1 MKHHILVGSLSVLPF
16 LALSTQ
22 SMAQPDE
29 FTVNVGGRLH
39 IEYTAADFDNP
50 DSSIDGTE
58 VRRARIKASGN
69 FNSDT
74 KYKVEFNTSTGGSV
88 DIEDA
93 YVQYALPGSFVGG
106 TKWKVK
112 LGHFK
117 TQNSLEEDASS
128 NTNHTIERAA
138 FTDAFGLNRRAGIEL
153 ATGGDNFTFKVGAFT
168 TNINSDNSLQEGRAY
183 AARVTFTPINTDE
196 NLVHLGA
203 SWRYRDQPGD
213 SLADIDQGPFTAFPS
228 GDIVQTADF
237 SANDNFYGFELAAIH
252 DKKLWAWGEYALLDV
267 NAGGFADNG
276 TAFED
281 ATLPAFA
288 AEVGYL
294 FGGQQ
299 GYKGGK
305 FTRTKVDNP
314 VGDGGWGAF
323 SVVARYD
330 HLDLSDAPPEFDGTT
345 SGGQLDTF
353 VVGAN
358 WWMTNYSR
366 IAINYFNVDAD
377 NDGAPTF
384 AAGASNP
391 AFGDS
396 GQGIV
401 TRLQLDF

>member
-1 MKHHILVGSLSVLPF
+1 MKHPILLGSLSVLPF
-16 LALSTQ
+16 LTLSTA
-22 SMAQPDE
+22 SFAQDD
-29 FTVNVGGRLH
+29 FTLKVGGRLH

-93 YVQYALPGSFVGG
+93 FVQVAIPGTFVGG
-106 TKWKVK
+106 SKWKVK

-117 TQNSLEEDASS
+117 TANSLEEQASS
-128 NTNHTIERAA
+128 NTNHVIERAA

-153 ATGGDNFTFKVGAFT
+153 ATSGDNYTFTAGAFT
-168 TNINSDNSLQEGRAY
+168 TNINSDNSLHEGRAY
-183 AARVTFTPINTDE
+183 AARATFNPIKTDE
-196 NLVHLGA
+196 NIVHLGA

-213 SLADIDQGPFTAFPS
+213 SLADIDQGPFSAFPS
-228 GDIVQTADF
+228 GEIIQTGDF
-237 SANDNFYGFELAAIH
+237 IANDNFYGFELAAIH

-267 NAGGFADNG
+267 NAGDG
-276 TAFED
+276 FED

-288 AEVGYL
+288 AEVGYII
-294 FGGQQ
+294 GGEQ

-305 FTRTKVDNP
+305 FSRTKVANP
-314 VGDGGWGAF
+314 VGEGGWGAL
-323 SVVARYD
+323 SLVARFD
-330 HLDLSDAPPEFDGTT
+330 TLDLSDAPPQFAGTT
-345 SGGQLDTF
+345 SGGELDTF
-353 VVGAN
+353 AVGAN

-366 IAINYFNVDAD
+366 IAISYFNVDAD
-377 NDGAPTF
+377 NDGIPTD
-384 AAGASNP
+384 P
-391 AFGDS
+391 TFGDS